1 MNNNINDKLVIKQ
14 KELTLEKDPTKRAIL
29 QKELQILNFRK
40 QIDFYKNKI
49 NQIRNSMN

>member
-1 MNNNINDKLVIKQ
+1 MNNNISDKLAIKQ
-14 KELTLEKDPTKRAIL
+14 KELTLEKDPTKRATL

-49 NQIRNSMN
+49 NQIRNSM